1 MREVKQYVNND
12 ELSRYIKLYH
22 QTVYRAVFSYLHNA
36 SEAEDIVQETFVKLF
51 NTNKSFESDEHCKA
65 WLIRAAI
72 NLSKNLLKSLRYSHT
87 EELDEAIPIES
98 AAESELADALSAL
111 PPKYRAVIH
120 LHYFEGYSAKEIA
133 KILGVTVTAVTTR
146 LARARE
152 KLKALMT
159 SEDNFRNRQNTLV
172 RRETHE
178 RRVH

>member
-1 MREVKQYVNND
+1 MDND
-12 ELSRYIKLYH
+12 ELCRYIKLYH

-72 NLSKNLLKSLRYSHT
+72 NLSKNLLKSFRYTHT
-87 EELDEAIPIES
+87 EELDEAIPMES
-98 AAESELADALSAL
+98 TEDCALADALSEL

-120 LHYFEGYSAKEIA
+120 LHYYEGYSAKEIA
-133 KILGVTVTAVTTR
+133 KILGLTVTAVTTR

-159 SEDNFRNRQNTLV
+159 AEETFHNRLSVLNWSEKSEQ
-172 RRETHE
+172 
-178 RRVH
+178 